1 MHRPQ
6 TSVHVSDTNKGT
18 TMNEHGSRTPA
29 PGGTRRERA
38 IHEHARLRA
47 RDVEGREAGGG
58 GGGGGGGCVGGGSVV
73 GGVGE
78 GGDHVGN
85 GLGEGGEQRLV
96 EEAANVGGVAGG
108 ASGGEFG
115 GVGVGEEGV

>member
-18 TMNEHGSRTPA
+18 TMNEHGSRTPPRA
-29 PGGTRRERA
+29 EREERA

-78 GGDHVGN
+78 GGGHVGG
-85 GLGEGGEQRLV
+85 GLGEGGEQGLV
-96 EEAANVGGVAGG
+96 EEAANVGGVAVG

-115 GVGVGEEGV
+115 GVGVEEEGI